1 VAVISKLYKNLHS
14 ARQLHA
20 QTCGANILAF
30 VISPFD
36 FARFELDP
44 DETFA
49 GVPIISHPSVQP
61 ARVRVQCSNGHG
73 NPGGRTA
80 TEEAPVDD
88 DLEVVSPDV
97 ERARERERELLPT
110 GEVLTIGTEWM
121 DAWR

>member
-1 VAVISKLYKNLHS
+1 MADISKLYKNLHS

-36 FARFELDP
+36 FSRFELDP

-73 NPGGRTA
+73 NPGGRTV

-97 ERARERERELLPT
+97 ERERQTQRELVPA
-110 GEVLTIGTEWM
+110 TEA
-121 DAWR
+121 DTWR